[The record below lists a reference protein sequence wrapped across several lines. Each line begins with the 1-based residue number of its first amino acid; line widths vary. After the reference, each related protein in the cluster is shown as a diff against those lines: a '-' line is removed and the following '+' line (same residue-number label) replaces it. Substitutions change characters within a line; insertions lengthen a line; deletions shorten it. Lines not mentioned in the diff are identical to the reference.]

1 MGYSSLDAD
10 ELSKGPALDMVLRN
24 VMQIKQSLNIADK
37 THTSKLHDGIRQE
50 ITQLKRYAR
59 DAGIT
64 TQIKDLET
72 IQNTL
77 ADAGAGLDQALRL
90 YNYCERELKEAQ
102 RQGY

>member
-24 VMQIKQSLNIADK
+24 VMQIKQSLNIADR

-50 ITQLKRYAR
+50 INQLRRYAR

-64 TQIKDLET
+64 QQIKDLET
-72 IQNTL
+72 IQKAL
-77 ADAGAGLDQALRL
+77 EGAGEGLDQALRL

>member
-24 VMQIKQSLNIADK
+24 VMQIKQSLNIADR

-50 ITQLKRYAR
+50 INQLRRYAR

-64 TQIKDLET
+64 QQIKDLET
-72 IQNTL
+72 IQKAL
-77 ADAGAGLDQALRL
+77 EGAGEGLDLALRL